1 LSEPSTTRPI
11 RFVTERLDI
20 SPWETRLDDVEA
32 RRGFVAALAGLLTPD
47 VTRHLPPVWQ
57 IASGSDDLDGWI
69 AARHA
74 ESAIA
79 TVHERRGGAL
89 AGLLVTRRGA
99 RDDALTVGYLFGTRH
114 WGQGYAT
121 ELMRG
126 VIGWAARSGCKHLE
140 AGVVRDN
147 AASAA
152 VLTKT
157 GFKRA
162 GVTGDGVDAYRL
174 EIAGARN

>member
-1 LSEPSTTRPI
+1 MTGPI
-11 RFVTERLDI
+11 RFVTERLDV
-20 SPWETRLDDVEA
+20 SPWETRLDDPEA
-32 RRGFVAALAGLLTPD
+32 RPGFVAALAGLLTPD

-69 AARHA
+69 AARRA

-79 TVHERRGGAL
+79 AVHERQGGAL
-89 AGLLVTRRGA
+89 SGLLVARPGA
-99 RDDALTVGYLFGTRH
+99 SDDALTVGYLFGTRH
-114 WGQGYAT
+114 WGRGYAT
-121 ELMRG
+121 ELVRG
-126 VIGWAARSGCKHLE
+126 LISWATCNGYSVLE
-140 AGVVRDN
+140 AGVVSEN

-174 EIAGARN
+174 EIPAARD